1 MPSWFSMT
9 RAVLPSITATHEFVV
24 PRSMPMISPAL
35 ALASH
40 RRGARTGAG
49 AAAARTRRDN
59 SRDIDSMLAP
69 AAGDCDRVS
78 HALRLA
84 LFGALVWLCADRE
97 QPFVATRA
105 GECRRRRSHGRQQA
119 AACGWGLTS
128 HIPVFLSRCRALTV
142 CRSNTLWLLPQRRR
156 HLRCRRPYLNNIA
169 ARGAP
174 TANPRRR
181 RLSRARSGLAFGPK
195 SLGDS
200 VPCAHP
206 SQLSLR

>member
-1 MPSWFSMT
+1 VARSTKRWVCWHRSCVPSCDQHSPSAVRVPSWFSMT

-78 HALRLA
+78 HALLA
-84 LFGALVWLCADRE
+84 LFGALV
-97 QPFVATRA
+97 
-105 GECRRRRSHGRQQA
+105 
-119 AACGWGLTS
+119 
-128 HIPVFLSRCRALTV
+128 
-142 CRSNTLWLLPQRRR
+142 
-156 HLRCRRPYLNNIA
+156 
-169 ARGAP
+169 
-174 TANPRRR
+174 
-181 RLSRARSGLAFGPK
+181 
-195 SLGDS
+195 
-200 VPCAHP
+200 
-206 SQLSLR
+206 

>member
-1 MPSWFSMT
+1 
-9 RAVLPSITATHEFVV
+9 
-24 PRSMPMISPAL
+24 MPMISPAL

-78 HALRLA
+78 QALRLA

-119 AACGWGLTS
+119 AACGWGLTFRS
-128 HIPVFLSRCRALTV
+128 FLCRDVERLLYVEATRSGCSPIGGVTCVADGRISTTSPPAAHPRQTHAGDDSLAPALV
-142 CRSNTLWLLPQRRR
+142 SGVWGERGG
-156 HLRCRRPYLNNIA
+156 
-169 ARGAP
+169 GAP
-174 TANPRRR
+174 GAKMQNQN
-181 RLSRARSGLAFGPK
+181 AK
-195 SLGDS
+195 S
-200 VPCAHP
+200 
-206 SQLSLR
+206 

>member
-1 MPSWFSMT
+1 
-9 RAVLPSITATHEFVV
+9 
-24 PRSMPMISPAL
+24 MISPAL

-119 AACGWGLTS
+119 AACGWGLTFRS
-128 HIPVFLSRCRALTV
+128 FLCRDVRALTV
-142 CRSNTLWLLPQRRR
+142 CRSNTLWLLPQRRH

-181 RLSRARSGLAFGPK
+181 RLSRARSGLAFGQRAWATAYRVHTPHSSACVSDGCRGRGGG
-195 SLGDS
+195 SLVMRSTSNHFCCG
-200 VPCAHP
+200 AM
-206 SQLSLR
+206 

>member
-1 MPSWFSMT
+1 MT

-69 AAGDCDRVS
+69 AAGACDRVS
-78 HALRLA
+78 HALLA
-84 LFGALVWLCADRE
+84 LFGALMWLCADRE

-105 GECRRRRSHGRQQA
+105 GASAGAAERSHHA
-119 AACGWGLTS
+119 W
-128 HIPVFLSRCRALTV
+128 
-142 CRSNTLWLLPQRRR
+142 
-156 HLRCRRPYLNNIA
+156 
-169 ARGAP
+169 
-174 TANPRRR
+174 
-181 RLSRARSGLAFGPK
+181 
-195 SLGDS
+195 
-200 VPCAHP
+200 
-206 SQLSLR
+206 QLF